1 MNAPQFD
8 RVRVGFV
15 ALCLLALVP
24 LAHASMGIT
33 AVYSKTSD
41 DYVRQASPDGTVQA
55 ETYAF
60 GDGGYY
66 GGPISDNTIDN
77 LGFTDIAHTLAASLA
92 TQNYLPARDPKNTG
106 LLIMVYWGATS
117 GPEDFAGSRFGT
129 GPSLTGY
136 EFTGMQTVMTRERNA
151 GILGY
156 TSELGRASTSALS
169 LWYERD
175 DINQELDSSRYFVVL
190 MAYDFQTMW
199 REKKHKLVWEARFSV
214 REQGNDFTRAL
225 PAMAE
230 YASQYFGRDSHGLL
244 RTHVPDGRIDV
255 GDPTLVEFLTETPA
269 RR

>member
-1 MNAPQFD
+1 
-8 RVRVGFV
+8 
-15 ALCLLALVP
+15 
-24 LAHASMGIT
+24 MGIT
-33 AVYSKTSD
+33 SVYSQASG
-41 DYVRQASPDGTVQA
+41 DYVRQAGADGTPQA

-66 GGPISDNTIDN
+66 GGPISDATIDN
-77 LGFTDIAHTLAASLA
+77 LGFKDIAHTLATSLA
-92 TQNYLPARDPKNTG
+92 SQNYLPARDPKNTA
-106 LLIMVYWGATS
+106 LLIMVYWGATT
-117 GPEDFAGSRFGT
+117 GPDDLPASRFGT
-129 GPSLTGY
+129 GPHLTGY
-136 EFTGMQTVMTRERNA
+136 EFSGLQVQMTRQRNA

-156 TSELGRASTSALS
+156 TDELNRANSTALS
-169 LWYERD
+169 LWYQRD
-175 DINQELDSSRYFVVL
+175 DIDQELDSSRYFVVL

-199 REKKHKLVWEARFSV
+199 KEKKHKLVWEARFSV

-255 GDPTLVEFLTETPA
+255 GDPTLVELLTDTPPS

>member
-1 MNAPQFD
+1 M
-8 RVRVGFV
+8 GFV
-15 ALCLLALVP
+15 ALCLAAMAFAP
-24 LAHASMGIT
+24 LLNASMGIT
-33 AVYSKTSD
+33 AVYSKASD
-41 DYVRQASPDGTVQA
+41 DYVRQAGPDGRPQA

-66 GGPISDNTIDN
+66 GGAISDNTIDS
-77 LGFTDIAHTLAASLA
+77 LGFKDIAHTLAASLA
-92 TQNYLPARDPKNTG
+92 SQNYLPARDPKNTG
-106 LLIMVYWGATS
+106 LLIMVYWGATT
-117 GPEDFAGSRFGT
+117 GPEAFAGSRFGT
-129 GPSLTGY
+129 GPHFTGY
-136 EFTGMQTVMTRERNA
+136 EFSGMQVMMTRQRNA

-156 TSELGRASTSALS
+156 TDELGRTNPTALS

-190 MAYDFQTMW
+190 MAYDFQSMW
-199 REKKHKLVWEARFSV
+199 KEKKHKLVWVARFSV

-225 PAMAE
+225 PTMAE

-255 GDPTLVEFLTETPA
+255 GDPTLVEFLTDTPPQ